1 MAKLSKDENG
11 SRPPTSG
18 PGGMGDAA
26 GGFGSLALFG
36 EERTIPTLRSER
48 AHVKRTQTFC
58 DVQPHLIMSKPT
70 DEQRA
75 ALQMLAT
82 SHLGCSLFTGMAR
95 GFAYEMLQ
103 DLVRA
108 GWANVQ
114 RDAVGAGKTKVP
126 HLRITEAGRK
136 VIAGLD

>member
-1 MAKLSKDENG
+1 MPLEFREPRALWGRANH
-11 SRPPTSG
+11 PYFAI
-18 PGGMGDAA
+18 AA
-26 GGFGSLALFG
+26 RAL
-36 EERTIPTLRSER
+36 
-48 AHVKRTQTFC
+48 KRTQTFC

-82 SHLGCSLFTGMAR
+82 SHLGCSLTTGMAR

-103 DLVRA
+103 DLMRA
-108 GWANVQ
+108 GWASVQ

-126 HLRITEAGRK
+126 HLRITAAGRK
-136 VIAGLD
+136 AIAE